1 MHGYMNVK
9 LLIWGYITNPCVYS
23 T

>member
-9 LLIWGYITNPCVYS
+9 
-23 T
+23 

>member
-9 LLIWGYITNPCVYS
+9 PSKYHR
-23 T
+23 